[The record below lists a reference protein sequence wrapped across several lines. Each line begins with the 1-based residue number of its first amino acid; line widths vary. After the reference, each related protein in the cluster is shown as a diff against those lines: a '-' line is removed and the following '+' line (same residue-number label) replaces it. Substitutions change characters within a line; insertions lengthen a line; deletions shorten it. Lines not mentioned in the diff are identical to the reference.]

1 MGEDG
6 PQAEMK
12 RQTSMSPRHQAPQH
26 VPQESDTQSR
36 TGPQKQRRSKSFTT
50 PRPADFSLN
59 TVLGLPTCPVAA
71 LPTRG
76 MAGGAVATPGSGES
90 GPQVGKEGPWL
101 ERGTDGVGGT
111 SGQGSCSGP
120 SSQGDREDTG
130 LGRGPSCRER
140 GRVGLAL
147 QPRILPAHVGTES
160 SRFQGFRRA
169 FCCSA
174 NPLEIL
180 RER

>member
-1 MGEDG
+1 M
-6 PQAEMK
+6 
-12 RQTSMSPRHQAPQH
+12 
-26 VPQESDTQSR
+26 
-36 TGPQKQRRSKSFTT
+36 
-50 PRPADFSLN
+50 
-59 TVLGLPTCPVAA
+59 
-71 LPTRG
+71 
-76 MAGGAVATPGSGES
+76 ATPGSGES

-160 SRFQGFRRA
+160 STFPGLQASFLLQCKSLGD
-169 FCCSA
+169 SA
-174 NPLEIL
+174 RSMKFL
-180 RER
+180 RINMHTYMQNFP